1 MIEPPPSSDG
11 WYHTVISPPFPPYV
25 TLWLHVPRM
34 GVPRAWAASAK
45 SGVNRRAS
53 DPFAPSVARRGG
65 MSASADGARTHEQV
79 ERFELP
85 EADAAAL
92 IGRGG
97 SRLGEVR
104 RRAAGASIHL
114 SAGGS
119 SSGRRVLQLR
129 GSVEAIGTAVSLI
142 EKELCAPLRRAAG
155 PSTPATP
162 PTDAAYSKAAP
173 LRPPPPPHEP
183 PRIWPMFRAYA
194 AVAGKPPPAPTEP
207 SQPHYLVHLECCG
220 VLASAHLRSAF
231 AENLE
236 GLTALIEQPATPEE
250 SSPSPPASPMKP

>member
-11 WYHTVISPPFPPYV
+11 WYHTVISPLFPPYV
-25 TLWLHVPRM
+25 TLWLHVTRM
-34 GVPRAWAASAK
+34 GVPRAWAGLGEKRGK
-45 SGVNRRAS
+45 SPSERPA
-53 DPFAPSVARRGG
+53 FAPSVARRAG

-142 EKELCAPLRRAAG
+142 EKELCAPLRRAADLAM
-155 PSTPATP
+155 PANP
-162 PTDAAYSKAAP
+162 PADAGHSNAAP
-173 LRPPPPPHEP
+173 LRPQLHMLWCCLIHRMELDGHSPN
-183 PRIWPMFRAYA
+183 
-194 AVAGKPPPAPTEP
+194 VAW
-207 SQPHYLVHLECCG
+207 
-220 VLASAHLRSAF
+220 
-231 AENLE
+231 
-236 GLTALIEQPATPEE
+236 
-250 SSPSPPASPMKP
+250 

>member
-1 MIEPPPSSDG
+1 
-11 WYHTVISPPFPPYV
+11 
-25 TLWLHVPRM
+25 
-34 GVPRAWAASAK
+34 
-45 SGVNRRAS
+45 
-53 DPFAPSVARRGG
+53 

-142 EKELCAPLRRAAG
+142 EKELCAPLRRSADLSMPANPPPDAGHSNAA
-155 PSTPATP
+155 S
-162 PTDAAYSKAAP
+162 

-194 AVAGKPPPAPTEP
+194 AVAGKPMPSVAQPREPLAMVPPEPQPQACKLVTLAPPARRPGGRKARVPFTAAEERALRAGFAKHGA
-207 SQPHYLVHLECCG
+207 QWARI
-220 VLASAHLRSAF
+220 LAESPGAFHRSRTSV
-231 AENLE
+231 NLKDKARTMR
-236 GLTALIEQPATPEE
+236 LL
-250 SSPSPPASPMKP
+250 